1 MTEAGLYKILI
12 FVDNYRGIKSRFR
25 SSEEESQR
33 NDDKLEEI
41 NEIFTLTMIYI

>member
-1 MTEAGLYKILI
+1 MLAGLYKILI